1 VPELFRLEHDFEA
14 FPELANS
21 QMNLFYFQSPH
32 KQIMEDITVEVVKVH
47 DGDTFKVKWSER
59 DFEFPVRMLDI
70 DAPELKDAGGKESKE
85 WLEARILGETID
97 LKISRNKRVGKWGR
111 LLARVDHMGVDLGQE
126 SIRMGMSEPFGT
138 NLNFKMKEVDEW
150 A

>member
-1 VPELFRLEHDFEA
+1 MPELFRLEHDFEA
-14 FPELANS
+14 FPELSNS

-32 KQIMEDITVEVVKVH
+32 KQILEDITVIVTKVH

-59 DFEFPVRMLDI
+59 DFEFTVRMLDI
-70 DAPELKDAGGKESKE
+70 DAPELKKAGGKESKE

-111 LLARVDHMGVDLGQE
+111 LLARVEHRGMDLGQE
-126 SIRMGMSEPFGT
+126 SIRMGMAEPFGM
-138 NLNFKMKEVDEW
+138 NLNWKVPEVREW